1 MGKGWRAGQGKGGRD
16 RPFLNK
22 KRDDVQRCRVSQL
35 LLVSAGGMLLSNEV
49 QGDSGILQNDK
60 GFRLVTKCGCDP
72 VSQFSPGV
80 FSFLLHTEVVET
92 STCRAL

>member
-1 MGKGWRAGQGKGGRD
+1 
-16 RPFLNK
+16 
-22 KRDDVQRCRVSQL
+22 
-35 LLVSAGGMLLSNEV
+35 MLLSNEV